1 MVKPLPTSKFL
12 PIRPDNRRRPSR
24 QQQSV
29 RKSPVDSVDNA
40 NRRGEASSTQ
50 STAQIRQDWHHRLVF
65 QILFVKTK
73 EKDYTCQREI
83 FVLSLK
89 LKRMKQLSALNIAR
103 LRTEESFGYLK
114 QVETET
120 ANLPIGEETGT
131 PSEISLL
138 SATNPVLEAKVN
150 DFTTAVDAFD
160 DALKASATNPATATA
175 TATDDARDASW
186 RGSNNYL
193 TAMCAHPDAE
203 IATYAAEAKSLFDK
217 YGDPTKLA
225 QTEESGV
232 LHNLLQDL
240 EALDS
245 AKRTALAFD
254 VWMNDLKTKEDAF
267 LAAAAARTE
276 ADAARQV
283 GIVKETRTAAEAA
296 YRSLVDTVNALAMI
310 NGDTAYA
317 TFIDHVNAMIERQK
331 AISKARATRAKK
343 EDEKPGEL

>member
-1 MVKPLPTSKFL
+1 
-12 PIRPDNRRRPSR
+12 
-24 QQQSV
+24 
-29 RKSPVDSVDNA
+29 
-40 NRRGEASSTQ
+40 
-50 STAQIRQDWHHRLVF
+50 
-65 QILFVKTK
+65 
-73 EKDYTCQREI
+73 
-83 FVLSLK
+83 
-89 LKRMKQLSALNIAR
+89 MKQLSILNIAR
-103 LRTEESFGYLK
+103 LRTEESFGYQK
-114 QVETET
+114 QVVAET

-131 PSEISLL
+131 PSEISQL

-160 DALKASATNPATATA
+160 DALKASSTNPATATA

-186 RGSNNYL
+186 RGANNYV
-193 TAMCAHPDAE
+193 TAMCAHPTAE
-203 IATYAAEAKSLFDK
+203 VAANAAEAKSLFDK

-245 AKRTALAFD
+245 SKRTALNLD
-254 VWMNDLKTKEDAF
+254 VWITDLKTKENAFLANLDVWITDLKTKENAF
-267 LAAAAARTE
+267 LAAAAQRTE

-310 NGDTAYA
+310 NGDAEYA

-331 AISKARATRAKK
+331 AISKARTTRAKK